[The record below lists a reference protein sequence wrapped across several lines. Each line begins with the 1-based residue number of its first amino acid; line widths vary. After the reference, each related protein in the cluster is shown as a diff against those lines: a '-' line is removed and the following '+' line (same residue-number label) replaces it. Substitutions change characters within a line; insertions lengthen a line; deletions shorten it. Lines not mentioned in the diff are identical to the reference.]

1 MKKSKR
7 LLSLL
12 LALVMMFSL
21 VESSVV
27 TAWAD
32 SNQVRVIVENTTFSV
47 ADGAPWDGT
56 LVNEWVDI
64 DDDSTMMSCVVSV
77 LDKYSYYYTG
87 AESNYISEINGLAQ
101 KACGDE
107 SGWMGTLNDWFTN
120 EGFDGFTVANDKLEA
135 GDEIRIMYSCN
146 GSGADLGGSWGN
158 NDKTVKA
165 LTFGTGTLEPAF
177 SKDTHAYTLTV
188 PAGTTGVVV
197 TPTASNKNFQVRTSV
212 DGTEYKRTATV
223 PVAEGTEITVKCGDP
238 SWPSMNNQEGG
249 TGASV
254 EAQVY
259 TITVKMGT
267 EGGGTPEPTPE
278 PETPVSVNVTLR
290 SQAEGGY
297 LHGVTT
303 VAVSADT
310 AEKYGYTDKVTDGVS
325 ALDALVA
332 AHEVVFEEAFTTETA
347 STMLAVNEGGWV
359 TTIFGTETNSSGF
372 AVNQGY
378 PSGETWDSSVKA
390 IRLNE
395 GDVVDFFLY
404 GDTTGWSDYYTF
416 IDAPASMEAGLYTTV
431 TVTGIKYGWE
441 GYEYATPETMKAA
454 ATPLAGV
461 QLAWLEPSTGETTD
475 ITGAVTDAD
484 GKATFKV
491 PSAATGYL
499 VAKSGDSVYA
509 IMNPTDKLEI
519 TATKGFTGSGT
530 QSDPYLLNDADDLQR
545 LSSTVAEG
553 ETYAGKYFRITNNIT
568 LPNNWTP
575 IGSLKEGQTW
585 SSTLKSVGYNLF
597 SGSIDGAKN
606 DGSGQCWTITVPRGS
621 QTMLGALKNSTIS
634 NLNIYGEQIEGYG
647 VVDYYHNGAGG
658 IVIDNVTLK
667 SGSHTK
673 YSGFIGGYAS
683 GSNSVVIRNST
694 VEAGVVIGDDGTI
707 PGWAEDMQKTFSY
720 PYGPDFTPQFND
732 MIGSFAGAFNGT
744 IENCVS
750 HATVY
755 GRTCVGGIMGFKGQ
769 SMGDCIVR
777 NCVFDGQVI
786 ATGEYVG
793 GIMGSGYAAT
803 SAPNAP
809 CVTIENCA
817 VTGSV
822 TGGNNVGGILGGNK
836 HMKQCKNNG
845 IGYIRGNYFNGTLTA
860 TAADA
865 VVGGIIGYIK
875 GIDIYN
881 VINNNYYLN
890 TAAARGIGS
899 IGSVET
905 THAQYG
911 RTDDPTGADAEKL
924 AAPFAA
930 SELSTLASKLN
941 ASGAGKAWNDNLTL
955 NTARRVVRMKCSTL
969 NSMSPTTFKQS
980 AGLMVLDTHSITVTY
995 SDGSTETIKAI
1006 QCKVGN
1012 LDLST
1017 AGYQL
1022 ATLTYKNY
1030 TLCFGVKVNTDGAAS
1045 DETTANVA
1053 ISKINGIGDVTVDSK
1068 EAIED
1073 AREAYD
1079 ALTDDQK
1086 ALVPDETLK
1095 ALTDAEAALAKATAD
1110 KAAADAVA
1118 GKINGIGTV
1127 TRRSGAAI
1135 KAARDAYD
1143 ALTDDQKAL
1152 ISDETLKVLTDAEA
1166 TYAALT
1172 AHKPGKPGTTGK
1184 NDTTDKKVQ
1193 SAGTGDNSNM
1203 TLWLGG
1209 VVLSAAALVLLNR
1222 KRRSQ
1227 A

>member
-32 SNQVRVIVENTTFSV
+32 SNQVHVIVENTTFSV

-56 LVNEWVDI
+56 LVEKWVDI
-64 DDDSTMMSCVVSV
+64 NSESTMMSCVVDA
-77 LDKYSYYYTG
+77 LGEEHTQTG
-87 AESNYISEINGLAQ
+87 AESNYISEIDGLSEFD
-101 KACGDE
+101 GGSM

-120 EGFDGFTVANDKLEA
+120 EGFGAFTVADDKLEA
-135 GDEIRIMYSCN
+135 GDEIRIMYTCN
-146 GSGADLGGSWGN
+146 GYGEDLGGSWGN
-158 NDKTVKA
+158 SDNTVKA
-165 LTFGTGTLEPAF
+165 LTFSAGTLEPAF
-177 SKDTHAYTLTV
+177 DKDTHEYALTV
-188 PAGTTGVVV
+188 PAGTAGVVV
-197 TPTASNKNFQVRTSV
+197 TPTASNKNYQVRTFV
-212 DGTEYKRTATV
+212 DETTYKRTATV
-223 PVAEGTEITVKCGDP
+223 PVADGTEITVKCGDP
-238 SWPSMNNQEGG
+238 SWPSMNSS
-249 TGASV
+249 TA
-254 EAQVY
+254 AQVY
-259 TITVKMGT
+259 TITVKMST
-267 EGGGTPEPTPE
+267 EGGGTPEPTPD

-297 LHGVTT
+297 LHGITT
-303 VAVSADT
+303 MAVSSDT

-332 AHEVVFEEAFTTETA
+332 AHVLTLGEDVFTTETA
-347 STMLAVNEGGWV
+347 SAMLAVGESGYV
-359 TTIFGTETNSSGF
+359 TTLFGVETSSNSF
-372 AVNQGY
+372 AVNQDY
-378 PSGETWDSSVKA
+378 PNDGTMGTTVTTTKLA
-390 IRLNE
+390 N

-404 GDTTGWSDYYTF
+404 GDTTGWSDNYTF
-416 IDAPASMEAGLYTTV
+416 IDAPASMEAGLNTTV
-431 TVTGIKYGWE
+431 TVTGISYCWDAYKCL
-441 GYEYATPETMKAA
+441 TPGSLKAA

-461 QLAWLEPSTGETTD
+461 QLAWLEPSTGKTTD
-475 ITGAVTDAD
+475 ITGAVTGAD

-491 PSAATGYL
+491 SSDGTGYL
-499 VAKSGDSVYA
+499 VAKSSGSVFA

-545 LSSTVAEG
+545 LSSTVAAG
-553 ETYAGKYFRITNNIT
+553 ETYAGKYFHITDNIT

-585 SSTLKSVGYNLF
+585 SSTLRSTGYNLF

-606 DGSGQCWTITVPRGS
+606 DGSGQCWTITVPKGS

-647 VVDYYHNGAGG
+647 VVDYYHNGASG

-667 SGSHTK
+667 SGSRTK

-683 GSNSVVIRNST
+683 GSNPVVIRNST
-694 VEAGVVIGDDGTI
+694 VEAGVVIGDDGTVS
-707 PGWAEDMQKTFSY
+707 GWAEELEKTYSY
-720 PYGPDFTPQFND
+720 PYGPSSDPQFND

-750 HATVY
+750 HAKVY
-755 GRTCVGGIMGFKGQ
+755 GHSYVGGIMGFKGQ

-793 GIMGSGYAAT
+793 GIMGSGYT
-803 SAPNAP
+803 SSSAPNTP

-836 HMKQCKNNG
+836 TSKQCWNNG

-865 VVGGIIGYIK
+865 VVGGIIGYIN

-890 TAAARGIGS
+890 TAADKGIGS
-899 IGSVET
+899 IGSVDT

-941 ASGAGKAWNDNLTL
+941 ASGAGKAWNANLTL
-955 NTARRVVRMKCSTL
+955 NTARRVVRMTCTHL
-969 NSMSPTTFKQS
+969 NSMNPKTFKQS
-980 AGLMVLDTHSITVTY
+980 NNLSELDGKSATVTVTW
-995 SDGSTETIKAI
+995 SDGYTETIKAS
-1006 QCKVGN
+1006 QGTVGN

-1022 ATLTYKNY
+1022 ATLTYMGY
-1030 TLCFGVKVNTDGAAS
+1030 TICFGVNVNNDVDKAAAAAVTD
-1045 DETTANVA
+1045 
-1053 ISKINGIGDVTVDSK
+1053 KINSIGDVTVDSK
-1068 EAIED
+1068 ETIED
-1073 AREAYD
+1073 ARAAYD
-1079 ALTDDQK
+1079 ALNDAQK
-1086 ALVPDETLK
+1086 KLVSAETLK
-1095 ALTDAEAALAKATAD
+1095 VLTDAEAALEKATAD
-1110 KAAADAVA
+1110 KAAADDVT

-1135 KAARDAYD
+1135 KAAREAYD

-1152 ISDETLKVLTDAEA
+1152 ISAETLKVLTDAEA

-1172 AHKPGKPGTTGK
+1172 AHKPGSSTTTGK
-1184 NDTTDKKVQ
+1184 NDTTDKKAQ